1 MRTPARP
8 VGEDG
13 KPVFPAAT
21 EDDDVQGHQFIASD
35 SSEEDELKPE
45 DKKPGPQL
53 AI

>member
-21 EDDDVQGHQFIASD
+21 EEDDVQGHQIIATEP
-35 SSEEDELKPE
+35 SEEDELKEP
-45 DKKPGPQL
+45 KRGPGL
-53 AI
+53 AV